1 MIPVIQDMIF
11 VVWALLAAQGG
22 GPPDS
27 RDARIHELVSE
38 ISRSGRVIEIGEMR
52 ARIDDPRREIAPGA
66 PPLLA
71 FRYFQGADRHRF
83 GKLDLMLDDAGH

>member
-1 MIPVIQDMIF
+1 MNPLF
-11 VVWALLAAQGG
+11 LALLFFAPPQ
-22 GPPDS
+22 PDS
-27 RDARIHELVSE
+27 REDRIQVLIEE
-38 ISRSGRVIEIGEMR
+38 IDKSGRILEIGETR
-52 ARIDDPRREIAPGA
+52 SRLADPRKEIAPGA